1 MSHYEKNRSS
11 PLDGNAPDQCRV
23 TIGSWAATAARS
35 PAERI
40 YAAATDLITRYG
52 LNALDIDKL
61 AREVHCS
68 RATIYRRAGGKAQ
81 IRDVVLTRA
90 AARIADGVRSDVET
104 LRGRERVVA
113 AILLSL
119 QRIRSDPLGKLMFGS
134 IHGGAGELAWLTES
148 PLLADFAT
156 ELTGIAGGDP
166 QGAKWVVRVVL
177 SLMYWPA
184 ENDEAERR
192 LVEKYVAP
200 AFAEQS

>member
-1 MSHYEKNRSS
+1 MPGNDWIVGGNR
-11 PLDGNAPDQCRV
+11 R
-23 TIGSWAATAARS
+23 TIA
-35 PAERI
+35 AERI

-134 IHGGAGELAWLTES
+134 IHGGAGELAWLTEP

>member
-1 MSHYEKNRSS
+1 MSKLCGGGSESSRRS
-11 PLDGNAPDQCRV
+11 C
-23 TIGSWAATAARS
+23 
-35 PAERI
+35 
-40 YAAATDLITRYG
+40 
-52 LNALDIDKL
+52 
-61 AREVHCS
+61 
-68 RATIYRRAGGKAQ
+68 YRF
-81 IRDVVLTRA
+81 
-90 AARIADGVRSDVET
+90 SE
-104 LRGRERVVA
+104 
-113 AILLSL
+113 
-119 QRIRSDPLGKLMFGS
+119 SDPLGKLMFGS